1 MIPKYRNG
9 TVFKVYEDSE
19 RMYLIVENTKI
30 EEDLFLLVMPVEN
43 IKEIDIELKK
53 LIVFRVTKDEEM
65 SIEKDVEVIEKV
77 LKKVFENADKK

>member
-9 TVFKVYEDSE
+9 TVFKVYEDSD

-43 IKEIDIELKK
+43 IKEIDIELEK

-77 LKKVFENADKK
+77 LKQVFENADKK